1 MALFN
6 LVFWAFSVLAGPGFG
21 GYLPPDSGFAGF
33 PPAVARDGHHFRG
46 VARPMDTDAGGP
58 S

>member
-6 LVFWAFSVLAGPGFG
+6 LVFWAFSVLAGPGFAG
-21 GYLPPDSGFAGF
+21 HVPPDSGFAGF
-33 PPAVARDGHHFRG
+33 PPAVAHDEHRSRG
-46 VARPMDTDAGGP
+46 VARPMDSDAGGP